1 MKDNNEFVNINI
13 RSDKQ
18 IKEDAESIINELGL
32 TLSGAINIFLRT
44 VVRERGIPFELKLND
59 EKQDTREE

>member
-1 MKDNNEFVNINI
+1 MKHNTEFVNINI

-44 VVRERGIPFELKLND
+44 IVRERGIPFELKLND
-59 EKQDTREE
+59 EKQDTKEE

>member
-1 MKDNNEFVNINI
+1 MKENSEFVNINI

-18 IKEDAESIINELGL
+18 IKEDAESVISELGL

-59 EKQDTREE
+59 GKQDTKEE

>member
-1 MKDNNEFVNINI
+1 MKDNTEFVNINI

-44 VVRERGIPFELKLND
+44 IVRERGIPFELKLND
-59 EKQDTREE
+59 EKQDTKEE

>member
-44 VVRERGIPFELKLND
+44 IVRERGIPFELKLND
-59 EKQDTREE
+59 EKQDTKEE

>member
-18 IKEDAESIINELGL
+18 IKEDAESVISELGL

-59 EKQDTREE
+59 GKQDTKEE